1 MTGCTANRLRAC
13 SRRQSSSPLSAARYP
28 RATCKPPSR
37 ERIRLFLPLLAVTCC
52 LTRRCTG
59 RHVRCAPLPPVSLV
73 VELNRFAWSESS
85 GVGCVYGLT
94 GRCVFVTG
102 LQVVVVCQVMS
113 NLQVV
118 RACQVVSK
126 VEPCR
131 DLESRSPSLTLR
143 VTKITEVVSD
153 TFPGGRFS
161 APLSEDDSWLP
172 AVASRD

>member
-1 MTGCTANRLRAC
+1 MPTAAVFFLFSRNEVVVRTANGRCRGDMRLI
-13 SRRQSSSPLSAARYP
+13 LD
-28 RATCKPPSR
+28 
-37 ERIRLFLPLLAVTCC
+37 
-52 LTRRCTG
+52 
-59 RHVRCAPLPPVSLV
+59 

-94 GRCVFVTG
+94 GRCAFVTG
-102 LQVVVVCQVMS
+102 LQVVVACQVIS
-113 NLQVV
+113 DFQVV

-161 APLSEDDSWLP
+161 ASLSEDDSWLP